1 MRSVYLDQGFTS
13 HEISSVLSGGV
24 DSGSIHPYVVV
35 DVPVRLSAVRAFS
48 MLPSAQSLAAAN
60 KRIGNILKKAEGVK
74 ETYDKSSMTEAA
86 ETALATAMETV
97 MPVAKSQCENGDYT
111 ASLQSL
117 AALREPVDAFFEK
130 VMVNADDPTVRAN
143 RLGLL
148 AILHR
153 EMNRVADLSKLAA

>member
-1 MRSVYLDQGFTS
+1 
-13 HEISSVLSGGV
+13 
-24 DSGSIHPYVVV
+24 
-35 DVPVRLSAVRAFS
+35 
-48 MLPSAQSLAAAN
+48 
-60 KRIGNILKKAEGVK
+60 
-74 ETYDKSSMTEAA
+74 MTEAA